1 MEKPR
6 KRRIQVPINPEF
18 GTALD
23 EYCDVSKDSSA
34 AVCTFLLDS
43 CASVLPEMTEALRV
57 ARVSPE
63 KALRGY
69 AEYLK
74 STADVAIQV
83 ENDLKKA
90 AKKGDSG
97 S

>member
-1 MEKPR
+1 MKDIR

-18 GTALD
+18 GSLLD
-23 EYCDVSKDSSA
+23 EYCDVSKDSRA

-69 AEYLK
+69 ADYLK
-74 STADVAIQV
+74 SISEEVEQV
-83 ENDLKKA
+83 EIDLEKA
-90 AKKGDSG
+90 AKKGSG
-97 S
+97 ST